1 MTREPSSSPAAMIS
15 VVRTFPAPRA
25 RVFQMFT
32 DPDLIA
38 RWYGP
43 DGFDTP
49 RDKIH
54 IDLRVGGRHD
64 KVMVVRSEAIAAGM
78 QVPVGTEFP
87 DNAEI
92 QELVPDEL
100 LVLVSPP
107 QPEIG
112 LTEETVTR
120 IEFFDEGEGT
130 TRVELTGGPY
140 SEMMRGHAAA
150 GWQQSFEK
158 LASHL

>member
-1 MTREPSSSPAAMIS
+1 MKRGPSDSPEAMIN
-15 VVRTFPAPRA
+15 VVRTFSAQRA

-32 DPDLIA
+32 DPELIA

-49 RDKIH
+49 REKIRVE
-54 IDLRVGGRHD
+54 LRVGGRYD
-64 KVMVVRSEAIAAGM
+64 KVMVVRSEEIAAGM

-87 DNAEI
+87 DLATIE
-92 QELVPDEL
+92 ELVENEL
-100 LVLVSPP
+100 LVLISPA

-112 LTEETVTR
+112 LTEESVTR
-120 IEFFDEGEGT
+120 IEFFDEGDGT

-150 GWQQSFEK
+150 GWSQSFEK
-158 LASHL
+158 LASIL